1 MAQAPE
7 FNAAQMA
14 QLDAVLAGN
23 AEFDQEQIMRLQGQ
37 PAAPAV
43 APQQQQPRQPQAAF
57 VLPKE
62 VVDAYNSGAMDQ
74 ASETELEADVASG
87 EVSLPEGVQLARKV
101 SPRVAQAYASG
112 ALSPEQVAELEA
124 AISSGLARLPAGT
137 SKPAAP
143 ATVSLD
149 QAASAAPSQGLQASL
164 ATSPQG
170 PAGTSDKKEELGV
183 VGTIKDTFTGES
195 RKTVESEALPD
206 WAGMPELNSFSLD
219 SLKTAF
225 GTMVT
230 DPSETAQII
239 QSNYPNVKARQDV
252 AGNIILKSSLDGNE
266 YVIKPGFRISDIPR
280 AAAGVLAYAPAG
292 RALTIGKA
300 AASSAATGATIEASQ
315 AAMGGTFD
323 VGTVALD
330 ALTGGAAIPASK
342 LAGDAANRMRK
353 LFGAKQNDIYI
364 PPKSSEGTPERVTE
378 DLFEAVADA
387 TVKPDVNRIRK
398 LAVAMGR
405 LDPAGI
411 KVPEYIAKKYNI
423 DMWSEMPVEAM
434 ITDPTV
440 ARIMN
445 DFASNSQYIAARRTQ
460 FAGKASEVVDRNI
473 KAVATDEPVTN
484 PVVEKETG
492 ARDRG
497 AAQDV
502 FVERLQEQNKK
513 DFGRKTGEGRDR
525 VFVKGRTH
533 KAYDE
538 VYDSM
543 EDPGATSVIPRVR
556 AAIEAMGLLRS
567 GELDKKGYSRI
578 LGEMPDVAYWI
589 QQAEF
594 AEKGLDA
601 AGHARKKGVEFIP
614 PEPIT
619 AEKLQQ
625 TIRSSIDAA
634 IDRSDNG
641 EIIAGLEKAKT
652 AAMADLQDLIE
663 EQGGDVDAL
672 SRANEI
678 YRVAAEDNAFAK
690 KTIGEALVRDTAV
703 PKEAMGAI
711 DRAVKGLEKGKT
723 GNFVQLMKNL
733 GPDSRTILASSL
745 ETIFTRS
752 ATTGQR
758 DMRKVYDFFEK
769 VSRNRGASEALR
781 EHLTPEY
788 AALFE
793 GSKKLFDMAA
803 KMQAPTNADGA
814 TYNVMGK
821 VVDARSFNTK
831 VTLATRVALTNL
843 SILLAQK
850 TGGFIGGK
858 TGSGVGAIVG
868 SAAARTAKDTGVS
881 DQSVAQASAVLG
893 EILKSPE
900 FIGAI
905 KELAAAQSVTKA
917 SAERAI
923 KAGKAPGLTREQLI
937 KKWEDE
943 SLGKIGRIK
952 RDMAKLPAM
961 KELARVAGVD
971 LKKVGGYEDFLMD
984 FYRAA
989 FSAEDLGETS
999 E

>member
-14 QLDAVLAGN
+14 QLDAVLAGE
-23 AEFDQEQIMRLQGQ
+23 AEFSPEQIMQLQGQ
-37 PAAPAV
+37 SAPPV
-43 APQQQQPRQPQAAF
+43 AQPQQQPRQPRAAYI
-57 VLPKE
+57 LPKE
-62 VVDAYNSGAMDQ
+62 VIEAYNSGAMDQ
-74 ASETELEADVASG
+74 ASETELEDDVASG
-87 EVSLPEGVQLARKV
+87 EVALPEGAQLARKV

-112 ALSPEQVAELEA
+112 TLTPDQVAELEA
-124 AISSGLARLPAGT
+124 AISSGFARLPAGV

-143 ATVSLD
+143 ATASLD

-164 ATSPQG
+164 AAAPQG
-170 PAGTSDKKEELGV
+170 PEATTDKKEELGV
-183 VGTIKDTFTGES
+183 IGTINDTFTGDS
-195 RKTVESEALPD
+195 RKTVESESLPD
-206 WAGMPELNSFSLD
+206 WAAMPELNSFSLD

-225 GTMVT
+225 GTLIT
-230 DPSETAQII
+230 DPAETAQII
-239 QSNYPNVKARQDV
+239 QSNYPQVKTRQDS

-266 YVIKPGFRISDIPR
+266 YVIKPGFRVSDIPR

-292 RALTIGKA
+292 RALTIPKA
-300 AASSAATGATIEASQ
+300 AAASAATGAAIESSQ
-315 AAMGGTFD
+315 SATGGTFD
-323 VGTVALD
+323 VGTVAID

-342 LAGDAANRMRK
+342 LAGDAVNKIRK
-353 LFGAKQNDIYI
+353 LFGAKQKDIYI
-364 PPKSSEGTPERVTE
+364 PPKSAEGTPERVTE

-387 TVKPDVNRIRK
+387 TVKPDVDRIRK

-411 KVPEYIAKKYNI
+411 KVPDDVAKKYNI
-423 DMWSEMPVEAM
+423 DLWSELPVEAM

-440 ARIMN
+440 ARIMD
-445 DFASNSQYIAARRTQ
+445 DFSSNSQYIAARRTQ
-460 FAGKASEVVDRNI
+460 FAEKASEIVDRNI

-492 ARDRG
+492 ARDRNM
-497 AAQDV
+497 AQDV
-502 FVERLQEQNKK
+502 FVERLREQKQK
-513 DFGRKTGEGRDR
+513 DFGRKTGEGRDE

-533 KAYDE
+533 RAYDE

-543 EDPGATSVIPRVR
+543 EDRGATSGIPGVR
-556 AAIEAMGLLRS
+556 AAIDDMGRLPS
-567 GELDKKGYSRI
+567 GKLDKKKYARI
-578 LGEMPDVAYWI
+578 LNEMPDVAYWI
-589 QQAEF
+589 RQAEY

-601 AGHARKKGVEFIP
+601 AGNARKKGVEFVP
-614 PEPIT
+614 PEAIT
-619 AEKLQQ
+619 ANDLQQ
-625 TIRSSIDAA
+625 TIRTSIDAA
-634 IDRSDNG
+634 INRTDD
-641 EIIAGLEKAKT
+641 ATLKKGLENAKK

-663 EQGGDVDAL
+663 SQGGDVDAL

-678 YRVAAEDNAFAK
+678 YREAADDLAFAK
-690 KTIGEALVRDTAV
+690 KMIGEALVRDTAV

-711 DRAVKGLEKGKT
+711 DRAVKGLEKGET
-723 GNFVQLMKNL
+723 GNFVQLMKSL

-803 KMQAPTNADGA
+803 KMQAPTNARGA

-821 VVDARSFNTK
+821 VVEARSFNTK

-858 TGSGVGAIVG
+858 TGSGVGAIIG

-923 KAGKAPGLTREQLI
+923 KAGRAPGLTREQLI

-943 SLGKIGRIK
+943 SLGKIGIIK

-961 KELARVAGVD
+961 KKLAVVAGVD

-989 FSAEDLGETS
+989 FSAEGLGEPS
-999 E
+999 D